1 LQSAHTRNSAA
12 QEGAD
17 ISRNEGRSRP
27 VRIARTQSRGPKRL
41 FLREGNWRKGRPL
54 HHLVSGRYPWFED
67 IAVRADRDRGRSES
81 QSRGLGP
88 QRVSC
93 YYLGP
98 MSEKRFSG
106 KAALVTGAGKRIGR
120 SIALRLAAE
129 GASVAVNYSKSRAE
143 AERVAAE
150 INATGGCAV
159 AIRAD
164 VSRRADVEELFANV
178 DKNFGRLDILVNNA
192 GIFFPAKFEE
202 LTDEQWDRIQNTNL
216 KSQFLCSQ
224 IAVPMLRR
232 AGRGHIINI
241 SSLGAFLAWPSYTH
255 YCVSKAGSVMLTKCL
270 AVALGP
276 EILVNSV
283 APGTIAFP
291 GEPPHENFIRRVPV
305 HRTGTGED
313 IADAVV
319 YLASSKFVTG
329 QVIAVDGG
337 RLLV

>member
-1 LQSAHTRNSAA
+1 MT
-12 QEGAD
+12 D
-17 ISRNEGRSRP
+17 
-27 VRIARTQSRGPKRL
+27 
-41 FLREGNWRKGRPL
+41 
-54 HHLVSGRYPWFED
+54 
-67 IAVRADRDRGRSES
+67 
-81 QSRGLGP
+81 
-88 QRVSC
+88 
-93 YYLGP
+93 
-98 MSEKRFSG
+98 KRFAG
-106 KAALVTGAGKRIGR
+106 KVALVTGAGKRIGR
-120 SIALRLAAE
+120 TIALRLAAE
-129 GASVAVNYSKSRAE
+129 GAAVGVNYKESRAE
-143 AERVAAE
+143 AQDLAAE
-150 INATGGCAV
+150 INTTGGRAV
-159 AIRAD
+159 PIRAD
-164 VSRRADVEELFANV
+164 VSRRADVEKLFETV

-224 IAVPMLRR
+224 AAVSKLRR
-232 AGRGHIINI
+232 GGGGHIINI
-241 SSLGAFLAWPSYTH
+241 SSLGAFLAWPSYIH
-255 YCVSKAGSVMLTKCL
+255 YCVSKAGCVMLTKCL

-291 GEPPHENFIRRVPV
+291 GEPPHENFIQRVPV
-305 HRTGTGED
+305 HKTGTGDD